1 MRTLYVSDLDG
12 TLLRPDGRVSAYSL
26 GVLNRLIEAGVL
38 FTYATARSLSS
49 ASVVTEGLRMRVPVI
64 VYNGAHIV
72 DARTGERLASETF
85 SGEARAYVQGQLRAH
100 GVSPIVYAFVD
111 GRESVSWDAEQ
122 VNAGKR
128 FYLDSRQGDRRLR
141 RLEGADG
148 LFDGEVFY
156 YTCIGTQAELR
167 PLYGALAGDARYT
180 CTLQQ
185 ELYRPEYWLEIMPR
199 RATKADALA
208 KLRALLHCDR
218 AVAFGDSVND
228 MPLFRAADACYAV
241 KNATDALKRM
251 ATGIIDGNS
260 GDGVAR
266 WLARHACAGE

>member
-38 FTYATARSLSS
+38 FSYATARSLIS
-49 ASVVTEGLRMRVPVI
+49 ASVVTEGLRVRVPVI

-85 SGEARAYVQGQLRAH
+85 SDEARAHVQGLLQAH
-100 GVSPIVYAFVD
+100 GVSPIVYAFVN

-128 FYLDSRQGDRRLR
+128 FYLDSRRGDRRLR
-141 RLEGADG
+141 RLEGADA

-156 YTCIGTQAELR
+156 YTCIGTSSELR

-218 AVAFGDSVND
+218 AVVFGDAVND
-228 MPLFRAADACYAV
+228 IPLFRAADACYAV

-266 WLARHACAGE
+266 WLARHARAGE

>member
-26 GVLNRLIEAGVL
+26 DVLNRLIEAGVL

-85 SGEARAYVQGQLRAH
+85 SGEARAYVQGLLRAH

-111 GRESVSWDAEQ
+111 GRESVSWDAKQ

-156 YTCIGTQAELR
+156 YTCIGTSSELR

-218 AVAFGDSVND
+218 AVVFGDAVND

-251 ATGIIDGNS
+251 ATGIIDGN

-266 WLARHACAGE
+266 WLARHARAGE

>member
-38 FTYATARSLSS
+38 FTYATARSFSS

-85 SGEARAYVQGQLRAH
+85 SDEARAHVQGLLQAH
-100 GVSPIVYAFVD
+100 GVSPIVYAFVN

-128 FYLDSRQGDRRLR
+128 FYLDSRRGDRRLR

-218 AVAFGDSVND
+218 AVVFGDAVND
-228 MPLFRAADACYAV
+228 IPLFRAADACYAV

-266 WLARHACAGE
+266 WLARHARAGE

>member
-218 AVAFGDSVND
+218 AVVFGDAVND

-266 WLARHACAGE
+266 WLARHARAGE

>member
-49 ASVVTEGLRMRVPVI
+49 ASVVTEGLRVRVPVI

-85 SGEARAYVQGQLRAH
+85 SDEARAHVQGLLQAH
-100 GVSPIVYAFVD
+100 GVSPIVYAFVN

-128 FYLDSRQGDRRLR
+128 FYLDSRRGDRRLR

-218 AVAFGDSVND
+218 AVVFGDAVND
-228 MPLFRAADACYAV
+228 IPLFRAADACYAV

-251 ATGIIDGNS
+251 ATGIIDGNG

-266 WLARHACAGE
+266 WLARHARAGE

>member
-12 TLLRPDGRVSAYSL
+12 TLLRSDGRISAYSL
-26 GVLNRLIEAGVL
+26 SVLNRLIEDGVL

-49 ASVVTEGLRMRVPVI
+49 ASVATEGLRLRAPAV

-72 DARTGERLASETF
+72 DTRTGERLASEIF
-85 SGEARAYVQGQLRAH
+85 SDGARAHVQELLQSWS
-100 GVSPIVYAFVD
+100 VSPIVYAFVD
-111 GRESVSWDAEQ
+111 GRESVSWDAKQ

-156 YTCIGTQAELR
+156 YTCIGTSSELR

-218 AVAFGDSVND
+218 AVVFGDSVND
-228 MPLFRAADACYAV
+228 ISLFHAADACYAV
-241 KNATDALKRM
+241 DNAVDVLRQMATDVI
-251 ATGIIDGNS
+251 GGNDA
-260 GDGVAR
+260 DGVAR
-266 WLARHACAGE
+266 WLTQHAR